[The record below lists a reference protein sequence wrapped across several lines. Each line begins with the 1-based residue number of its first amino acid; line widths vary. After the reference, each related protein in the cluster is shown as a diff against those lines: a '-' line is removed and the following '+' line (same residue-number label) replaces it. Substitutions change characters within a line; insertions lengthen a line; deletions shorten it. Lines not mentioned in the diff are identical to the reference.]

1 MSRAAAF
8 SLGTLLAGVAAGTK
22 IPDFGAKPHIM
33 MVRHTRAFADDLS
46 AVPSGRRGPD
56 AG

>member
-1 MSRAAAF
+1 VASKMSRAAAF

-33 MVRHTRAFADDLS
+33 MVRHISTRAL
-46 AVPSGRRGPD
+46 PTT
-56 AG
+56 